1 MSKYTFKGDRRGAFY
16 LVKILDADVLHD
28 IETAEGFRE
37 NKLILGETYHA
48 MLAQK
53 LEPKIGEPSAG
64 LYWDFCIMGELG
76 PIKQVRILQS
86 EIDAEK
92 VWIKHI
98 DDGIPRRLTP
108 VQTKEE
114 LK

>member
-1 MSKYTFKGDRRGAFY
+1 MPKYTLKGDKRGSFY
-16 LVKILDADVLHD
+16 LIKILDADVLHA

-37 NKLILGETYHA
+37 NKLILGATYHA
-48 MLAQK
+48 MLGQK
-53 LEPKIGEPSAG
+53 WEPKIGETSAG
-64 LYWDFCIMGELG
+64 LYWDFCIMSELG

-92 VWIKHI
+92 VWIKYI
-98 DDGIPRRLTP
+98 DDGIPTQLTP

-114 LK
+114 N